1 MDLLLSYW
9 GGFDSSFYFKVDP
22 TKKGTSFCIYC
33 FSLTIHWR
41 WVNILVKSPS
51 APHTTFP
58 CLKTSWSRTAVWDCF
73 HLGWFP
79 AELRFVYVYYLK
91 PTYLF
96 VAPSLFWHSAVKT
109 GSLLLSGLNVG
120 IMIRDRNAVN
130 IDCDMWLWS
139 STRILTTPPTVV
151 LKDCWWRH

>member
-1 MDLLLSYW
+1 M
-9 GGFDSSFYFKVDP
+9 FKN
-22 TKKGTSFCIYC
+22 S
-33 FSLTIHWR
+33 
-41 WVNILVKSPS
+41 
-51 APHTTFP
+51 
-58 CLKTSWSRTAVWDCF
+58 SWSRTAVWDCF

-109 GSLLLSGLNVG
+109 GSYLLSGLNVG

-130 IDCDMWLWS
+130 IGDCEAALLSWILHQLWYWETVNGGIKTGLRGRERKGQRKCVVYKMYDIYTLILHYLQWQLV
-139 STRILTTPPTVV
+139 STVKAGFGCTDHLIS
-151 LKDCWWRH
+151 